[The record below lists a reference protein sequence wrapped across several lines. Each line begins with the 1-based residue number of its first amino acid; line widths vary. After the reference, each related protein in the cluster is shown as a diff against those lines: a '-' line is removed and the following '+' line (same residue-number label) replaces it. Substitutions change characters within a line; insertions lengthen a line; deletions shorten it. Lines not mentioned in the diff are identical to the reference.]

1 MVAVTVAQLPLVVG
15 QREHNLSLAAE
26 AVLAAP
32 RGIVVLPE
40 LLNSGYC
47 FRDREE
53 SLSLAEPLDGP
64 SVRALTE
71 LAARSGST
79 LVASLAILP
88 AEAPARGEGGVP
100 APTSA
105 PRRQLLNVAV
115 VIEAD
120 GIIGSYTKVHLWGRE
135 PEHFLEGTEP
145 PAMVASQFGRLAL
158 MVCYDLEFP
167 EFTRL
172 AALAGADL
180 VVAPVNWPLEPRPE
194 GSRARE
200 QIVVEAAARQNRV
213 AFAVCDRT
221 GAERLD
227 EEVGSDWVGG
237 SLIVGQDGFALTP
250 TAYGRPALL
259 SAEVELEA
267 SRDKA
272 LGPFNDVIK
281 DRRPEVYGF

>member
-1 MVAVTVAQLPLVVG
+1 MVAVTVAQLPLVIG
-15 QREHNLSLAAE
+15 EREHNLSLAAE

-47 FRDREE
+47 FRDTEE
-53 SLSLAEPLDGP
+53 SRALAEPLDGP

-71 LAARSGST
+71 LAARTGST
-79 LVASLAILP
+79 LVASLAILEP
-88 AEAPARGEGGVP
+88 AAGPGVASQSEPARPPERVV
-100 APTSA
+100 
-105 PRRQLLNVAV
+105 NVAV
-115 VIEAD
+115 VVEAE
-120 GIIGSYTKVHLWGRE
+120 GIVGRYTKVHLWARE
-135 PEHFLEGTEP
+135 PEHFVAGTEL
-145 PAMVASQFGRLAL
+145 PALVPSQFGRLGL

-167 EFTRL
+167 EFTRM

-180 VVAPVNWPLEPRPE
+180 IVAPVNWPLEPRPE

-221 GAERLD
+221 GAERLG

-237 SLIVGQDGFALTP
+237 SIIVGQDGFPLTA

-259 SAEVELEA
+259 SAEVDLDA

-272 LGPFNDVIK
+272 LGPFNDVVK
-281 DRRPEVYGF
+281 DRRPAVYGF